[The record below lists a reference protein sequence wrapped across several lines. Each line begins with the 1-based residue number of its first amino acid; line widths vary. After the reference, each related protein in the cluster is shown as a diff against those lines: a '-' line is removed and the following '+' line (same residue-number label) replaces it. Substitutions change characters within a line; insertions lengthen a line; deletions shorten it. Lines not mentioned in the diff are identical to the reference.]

1 MLHRSLFA
9 IVLATLV
16 LSSPLHAVA
25 KEAHPQQTADKPPSG
40 HGHAKPHAAA
50 RKPAH
55 AKKHAALKGHA
66 KKMKRLHHRERIHKR
81 LPG

>member
-16 LSSPLHAVA
+16 LWSPLHAVA
-25 KEAHPQQTADKPPSG
+25 KEAHPHQTA
-40 HGHAKPHAAA
+40 AKPHAAA

-55 AKKHAALKGHA
+55 AKKHAALKSHA
-66 KKMKRLHHRERIHKR
+66 KKTKRLQHRERIHKR